1 MWLIVVV
8 PLAVLSLRG
17 SRWAYGGFV
26 LFAIAF
32 LPARAGFEIQ
42 SLVCETPV
50 SVASGLYS
58 LQNWK
63 HILLCT
69 VVSLMTLAQFR
80 ERSPRAFVVAILAT
94 VSLGFV
100 AELEQGFLR
109 DGHCRMRDLV
119 PDAAGAMLG
128 ASLGLV
134 WSRRQANNQM
144 QRTSAA
150 QALNARR

>member
-17 SRWAYGGFV
+17 SRWAYGAFV

-80 ERSPRAFVVAILAT
+80 ERSPRAFFVAILAT

-100 AELEQGFLR
+100 AELEQGLFR
-109 DGHCRMRDLV
+109 EGHCRMRDLV

-128 ASLGLV
+128 AAVGLV
-134 WSRRQANNQM
+134 WSRRQANDEL
-144 QRTSAA
+144 QRTREPPSIK
-150 QALNARR
+150 